1 MVHGNILFVT
11 EGLTLFDDVRRWFCP
26 WEGAPQWSGFLLTL
40 KNLKNI
46 FFSIF
51 ENPAKSDSG
60 SGIKRASDQSTTE
73 DQPAP
78 KKSNVPSSERELRE
92 GETRESF
99 PIPDQLVGL
108 VIGRG
113 GENIQRVQVLTFS
126 KLF

>member
-1 MVHGNILFVT
+1 MVRFSPY
-11 EGLTLFDDVRRWFCP
+11 F
-26 WEGAPQWSGFLLTL
+26 Q
-40 KNLKNI
+40 NLNRI
-46 FFSIF
+46 FFYLKTDQKR
-51 ENPAKSDSG
+51 PG

-113 GENIQRVQVLTFS
+113 GENIQRVQVLS
-126 KLF
+126 KFYYFKVHF